1 MGNEQCKRLHI
12 SSFSTFTFFSQTP
25 YSSDF
30 PVRPLSFVPPHLTSN
45 FPDYHTNRIS
55 TFDSA
60 FFPPNITCY
69 DSTDNYCKNPQQL
82 CSNTATV
89 LQCRCN
95 QLCSSAATA
104 LQCRCNSFAVTLQQ
118 VCNDA
123 AFPCSE
129 ADNKQL
135 PICAPLTEGGYKIKQ
150 VSPKKP
156 MNREFERKGERA
168 VCRTKVAV
176 LIYDTDCD
184 IRQVFTEACFS
195 RSCITATSS
204 KSLLQSNRPK
214 MS

>member
-1 MGNEQCKRLHI
+1 MQNVKFRQCKRLHI

-30 PVRPLSFVPPHLTSN
+30 PVKPLSFVPPHLTSN

-82 CSNTATV
+82 CSNTAT
-89 LQCRCN
+89 
-95 QLCSSAATA
+95 A

-118 VCNDA
+118 VCNDT

-176 LIYDTDCD
+176 LIYDADSD

-204 KSLLQSNRPK
+204 KSLLRSNRPK

>member
-104 LQCRCNSFAVTLQQ
+104 LQWRCISFAVTLQRL
-118 VCNDA
+118 
-123 AFPCSE
+123 CSST
-129 ADNKQL
+129 AKSMQQLCSDITLSIKQL
-135 PICAPLTEGGYKIKQ
+135 
-150 VSPKKP
+150 
-156 MNREFERKGERA
+156 RETLFSN
-168 VCRTKVAV
+168 TKR
-176 LIYDTDCD
+176 LP
-184 IRQVFTEACFS
+184 
-195 RSCITATSS
+195 TAWY
-204 KSLLQSNRPK
+204 L
-214 MS
+214 

>member
-1 MGNEQCKRLHI
+1 MQNVKFWQCKRLHV

-30 PVRPLSFVPPHLTSN
+30 PVKPLSFVPSHLTSN
-45 FPDYHTNRIS
+45 SPDYHTNRIS

-69 DSTDNYCKNPQQL
+69 DSTDNYCKSPQQL
-82 CSNTATV
+82 CSNTATA

-95 QLCSSAATA
+95 QLCSSTATA
-104 LQCRCNSFAVTLQQ
+104 LQCRCNLFAVTLQQ

-135 PICAPLTEGGYKIKQ
+135 PICAPLTEGGYKTKQ
-150 VSPKKP
+150 ASPKKP
-156 MNREFERKGERA
+156 MNSELERKGERDEEQD
-168 VCRTKVAV
+168 
-176 LIYDTDCD
+176 YDANLPHA
-184 IRQVFTEACFS
+184 IQAPEAP
-195 RSCITATSS
+195 A
-204 KSLLQSNRPK
+204 SLLSLPLPLPRTQSRRLARH
-214 MS
+214 SAQ